1 MYLATK
7 KVGKNNPKAAEIE
20 ADNKVRMQWNQTVD
34 RALISGGAKKDI
46 LDVKREKISEE
57 VKHSIEIYG
66 NRPFFL
72 ADIIILAIKALEL
85 LISKV
90 LLAAAKEVEKVVDGI
105 EWMKMSLYNV

>member
-1 MYLATK
+1 MK
-7 KVGKNNPKAAEIE
+7 
-20 ADNKVRMQWNQTVD
+20 
-34 RALISGGAKKDI
+34 
-46 LDVKREKISEE
+46 KISEE

-90 LLAAAKEVEKVVDGI
+90 LLAAAKEVEKVVDVVHEKVVENDAPITEAEIKPELKVQESAQIQLPKETGETVI
-105 EWMKMSLYNV
+105 IVKVFCDYGFGCRVKTQK